1 MDSSNSILQI
11 EVETRL
17 SGASGW
23 TKSDIKIDANNKTIT
38 GFTQQGSS
46 IGPVEFDSFMGPD
59 VIKKCR
65 KPSKLGMFKKSF
77 DRKNRYDFI
86 KDGKVVLSINFYFA
100 TGKEE
105 SFRRM
110 LSNFAER
117 KYACLSGGRKLRTKT
132 KRRKNITKKKT
143 GGGTCRRHRDNCYNC
158 TTFRDPLRPNKRC
171 LYKSD
176 TGDCR
181 QKNIAVGRRHGRNDW
196 TEGPCHRPLPTVP
209 PNEVIPVSPDT
220 PRLQREF
227 SDGGTPQAIPVLPG
241 DQTSGY
247 YRLDYDDVRET
258 EDDNR
263 RQSICEGVGCV
274 ISGGRKRKSRKAKK
288 TRKRK
293 NHRRKTRKNKRKRK
307 RGGVKESKAPDWD
320 FSDDFP
326 VQSKKDLQ
334 EQQLIHGKENLVRSM
349 FGFEPKKKKAALV
362 HPIGG
367 RKRRK
372 TKAKKHKKNRKSRK
386 RGKSH
391 RRRRR

>member
-1 MDSSNSILQI
+1 MDSSNPILQI

-110 LSNFAER
+110 LSNFTEVS
-117 KYACLSGGRKLRTKT
+117 ACL
-132 KRRKNITKKKT
+132 
-143 GGGTCRRHRDNCYNC
+143 
-158 TTFRDPLRPNKRC
+158 
-171 LYKSD
+171 
-176 TGDCR
+176 
-181 QKNIAVGRRHGRNDW
+181 A
-196 TEGPCHRPLPTVP
+196 
-209 PNEVIPVSPDT
+209 
-220 PRLQREF
+220 
-227 SDGGTPQAIPVLPG
+227 
-241 DQTSGY
+241 
-247 YRLDYDDVRET
+247 
-258 EDDNR
+258 
-263 RQSICEGVGCV
+263 
-274 ISGGRKRKSRKAKK
+274 GGRKRKSRKAKK

-372 TKAKKHKKNRKSRK
+372 TKAKKHNKTRKSRK